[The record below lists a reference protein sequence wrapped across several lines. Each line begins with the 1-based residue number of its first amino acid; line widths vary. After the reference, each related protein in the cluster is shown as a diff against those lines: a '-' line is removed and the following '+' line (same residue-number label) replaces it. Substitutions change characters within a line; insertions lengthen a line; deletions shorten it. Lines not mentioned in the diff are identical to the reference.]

1 MAQDTI
7 SAAAEQHVVAL
18 LQEKLSGE
26 HRYHSLEHTLGVRDE
41 ALKLGQAENASQE
54 ELEMLELATLFHDA
68 GFTEVYEGHEAMSRK
83 LAEAFLLR
91 HRYPDDKLQTVLTLI
106 DATYPPKQPTTP
118 LEEIIKDADLSH
130 LASKDYLD
138 GLKNLRH
145 EWAVFLHQSYS
156 DEEWFKLNYKFVK
169 KHQFFTAAAR
179 ERYTAQWQTNLK
191 ELKELRDRF
200 LPPAEPPKPKPGSGH
215 ITGSKSAQ
223 MMFKTALRNHLDLSN
238 LADNK
243 ANIMLSVNALIIT
256 IAMPLAVSFIK
267 SNLFLLIPLGCLL
280 ATCLLSMIFATLAT
294 RPIPMTG
301 YTAKEQI
308 DEGRSNL
315 FFFGNFYSMKY
326 DEYQEGMKAVI
337 ADESNLEGSI
347 MRDLF
352 FLGRS
357 LGNKYRRLRICYN
370 IFMYGIILTVA
381 VFGITYA
388 IFAA

>member
-1 MAQDTI
+1 
-7 SAAAEQHVVAL
+7 
-18 LQEKLSGE
+18 
-26 HRYHSLEHTLGVRDE
+26 
-41 ALKLGQAENASQE
+41 
-54 ELEMLELATLFHDA
+54 
-68 GFTEVYEGHEAMSRK
+68 
-83 LAEAFLLR
+83 
-91 HRYPDDKLQTVLTLI
+91 
-106 DATYPPKQPTTP
+106 
-118 LEEIIKDADLSH
+118 
-130 LASKDYLD
+130 
-138 GLKNLRH
+138 
-145 EWAVFLHQSYS
+145 
-156 DEEWFKLNYKFVK
+156 
-169 KHQFFTAAAR
+169 
-179 ERYTAQWQTNLK
+179 
-191 ELKELRDRF
+191 
-200 LPPAEPPKPKPGSGH
+200 
-215 ITGSKSAQ
+215 

-352 FLGRS
+352 F
-357 LGNKYRRLRICYN
+357 
-370 IFMYGIILTVA
+370 
-381 VFGITYA
+381 
-388 IFAA
+388 

>member
-7 SAAAEQHVVAL
+7 SAAAEQHIISL
-18 LQEKLSGE
+18 LREKLAE
-26 HRYHSLEHTLGVRDE
+26 DHRYHCLEHTLGVRDE
-41 ALKLGQAENASQE
+41 ALKLGQAENLSPT
-54 ELEMLELATLFHDA
+54 ELEMLELASLFHDA
-68 GFTEVYEGHEAMSRK
+68 GFTEVYEGHEAMSRQI
-83 LAEAFLLR
+83 AEGFLKRR
-91 HRYPDDKLQTVLTLI
+91 HYPEDKLQTVLSLI
-106 DATYPPKQPTTP
+106 DATYPPKQPATP

-130 LASKDYLD
+130 LASEDYLK
-138 GLKNLRH
+138 GLKNLRY
-145 EWAVFLHQSYS
+145 EWAVFLNQSYS

-179 ERYTAQWQTNLK
+179 ERYIPQWQANLK
-191 ELKELRDRF
+191 ELKQLRDSF
-200 LPPAEPPKPKPGSGH
+200 LPPETNNKPKAGSGH

-301 YTAKEQI
+301 YTPRKQI

-326 DEYQEGMKAVI
+326 EEYQEGMKAVI
-337 ADESNLEGSI
+337 ADESYLEGSI

-370 IFMYGIILTVA
+370 IFMYGIILTVTI
-381 VFGITYA
+381 FGLTYA
-388 IFAA
+388 IFAL

>member
-7 SAAAEQHVVAL
+7 SAAAEQHIISL
-18 LQEKLSGE
+18 LREKLSE
-26 HRYHSLEHTLGVRDE
+26 DHRYHSLEHTLGVRDE
-41 ALKLGQAENASQE
+41 ALKLGQAENLSPA
-54 ELEMLELATLFHDA
+54 ELEMLELASLFHDA
-68 GFTEVYEGHEAMSRK
+68 GFTEVYEGHEAMSRQ
-83 LAEAFLLR
+83 LAEKFLKR
-91 HRYPDDKLQTVLTLI
+91 HHYPEDKLHTVLSLI

-118 LEEIIKDADLSH
+118 LEQIIKDADLSH
-130 LASKDYLD
+130 LASEDYLE
-138 GLKNLRH
+138 GLKKLRY
-145 EWAVFLHQSYS
+145 EWAVFLNQSHS

-169 KHQFFTAAAR
+169 KHRFFTATAR
-179 ERYTAQWQTNLK
+179 ERYLPQWQSNLK
-191 ELKELRDRF
+191 EIKELRDSF
-200 LPPAEPPKPKPGSGH
+200 TPPEANKKPKPGSGH

-388 IFAA
+388 IFAS